1 MSGRLNSAW
10 RSVMPFEAILH
21 WFALQRKVEKFSY
34 SKHPLYLDERR
45 HIELS
50 LCQPFESVT
59 MSHSDAP
66 LHFDASFHPCSDFWW
81 QCFMT
86 MLHDNA
92 TPKRIKKVRTKRE
105 ASKTTISIS
114 PRQAMNMWQRHRALS
129 GLQDMHSPLTV
140 LSKNLHNK
148 INSLTWKWF

>member
-1 MSGRLNSAW
+1 MTKYYAFWSHL
-10 RSVMPFEAILH
+10 
-21 WFALQRKVEKFSY
+21 ALICLSTEGGKIFIFKTSFISWC
-34 SKHPLYLDERR
+34 RR

-92 TPKRIKKVRTKRE
+92 TPKRIKKVRTKKE

>member
-1 MSGRLNSAW
+1 MTKYYAFWSHL
-10 RSVMPFEAILH
+10 
-21 WFALQRKVEKFSY
+21 AL
-34 SKHPLYLDERR
+34 
-45 HIELS
+45 ICLS
-50 LCQPFESVT
+50 TKGGKIFIFKTSFISWWKKAHRTIT
-59 MSHSDAP
+59 MSTIWECDNV
-66 LHFDASFHPCSDFWW
+66 SFRCSSSFRR
-81 QCFMT
+81 FFSSMFRFLMA
-86 MLHDNA
+86 MLHDNAPWQCDTKA
-92 TPKRIKKVRTKRE
+92 TPKRIKKVRTKKE

>member
-10 RSVMPFEAILH
+10 RSTMPFEAILH

-34 SKHPLYLDERR
+34 SKHPLYLDVGR

-86 MLHDNA
+86 MRHQSESRKWEQK
-92 TPKRIKKVRTKRE
+92 KRRAKQQSRYHLDKPWICDRDTELYRGY
-105 ASKTTISIS
+105 KTCI
-114 PRQAMNMWQRHRALS
+114 H
-129 GLQDMHSPLTV
+129 H
-140 LSKNLHNK
+140 
-148 INSLTWKWF
+148 